1 MGFPCRVNMKRFEYE
16 VCGWE
21 DSWGVKS
28 VDIDKL
34 NEYGKK
40 GWEAVG
46 VLENERILLKREI
59 Q

>member
-1 MGFPCRVNMKRFEYE
+1 MKRFEYK

-21 DSWGVKS
+21 YSWGVKS

-40 GWEAVG
+40 GWESVG

>member
-1 MGFPCRVNMKRFEYE
+1 MKRFEYE

>member
-1 MGFPCRVNMKRFEYE
+1 MKKFEYK
-16 VCGWE
+16 VCIHDITWE
-21 DSWGVKS
+21 GKSVKS